1 MFPELKSAPKCRE
14 VVCSILNFFRG
25 FDAFCLPPPSSY
37 PAVLATMSEDESQLE
52 PAFVSDLE
60 GFKVL
65 LKNHF
70 APKTS
75 LNAEEFVS
83 GEGNTNLH

>member
-1 MFPELKSAPKCRE
+1 
-14 VVCSILNFFRG
+14 
-25 FDAFCLPPPSSY
+25 
-37 PAVLATMSEDESQLE
+37 MSEDESQLE